1 MAWAPPKGAGGR
13 GVGRQAW
20 PKICRAQDKNTNR
33 GMQYMFVR
41 YWKVTKQTKELVNK
55 IVSFSYL
62 VKLWFYV
69 TERDKISRKTI

>member
-1 MAWAPPKGAGGR
+1 
-13 GVGRQAW
+13 
-20 PKICRAQDKNTNR
+20 
-33 GMQYMFVR
+33 MFVR